1 VDHSLWD
8 ETFLH
13 KIEQLTLVS
22 RRRRM
27 GRLVGERRSPKRGS
41 SVEFA
46 DYREYTP
53 GDDLRQLDWNIYA
66 RLGKLF
72 VKLFEEEE
80 DLTVH
85 VLLDTSR
92 SMDWDGLYAAQTI
105 SGSDAPILHTE
116 GKFRYARRIAA
127 ALGYIALSSLDRVWM
142 GAIHGAGVQRLGP
155 LRGHHHALSLLHF
168 LERLHASGDTD
179 LSAALRSYLVRQRQ
193 PGLLYLISDMLS
205 PSGSLDGLRMLQSA
219 GFEVNLIHIL
229 DPAEV
234 NPLLA
239 LTGDLR
245 LRDIETG
252 EVEEVSVEPSTIGI
266 YEEKYQVWQHSIA
279 AFCAQRSIPYY
290 LATTDV
296 PFEDLILHYL
306 RRRGMLA

>member
-1 VDHSLWD
+1 MDHSLWD

-13 KIEQLTLVS
+13 KIEQLSLVS

-27 GRLVGERRSPKRGS
+27 GRLAGERRSPKRGS

-46 DYREYTP
+46 DYRNYTA

-85 VLLDTSR
+85 VLLDASR
-92 SMDWDGLYAAQTI
+92 SMDWDGLYAAQTV
-105 SGSDAPILHTE
+105 SGSDSPALHTE

-127 ALGYIALSSLDRVWM
+127 AFGYIALSSLDRVWM
-142 GAIHGAGVQRLGP
+142 GAIHGGGVQRLGP

-168 LERLHASGDTD
+168 LERLHADGDTD

-219 GFEVNLIHIL
+219 GFEVNLIHVL

-239 LTGDLR
+239 LTGDLK

-252 EVEEVSVEPSTIGI
+252 EVEEVSVEPSTIGV
-266 YEEKYQVWQHSIA
+266 YEEKYQSWQHTIS

-290 LATTDV
+290 LATTNV

>member
-1 VDHSLWD
+1 MDHTLWD
-8 ETFLH
+8 EAFLH
-13 KIEQLTLVS
+13 KIEQLSLVS

-27 GRLVGERRSPKRGS
+27 GRLAGERRSPKRGS

-46 DYREYTP
+46 DYRNYTA

-66 RLGKLF
+66 RLEKLF

-85 VLLDTSR
+85 VLLDASH

-105 SGSDAPILHTE
+105 GGFDAPVLHTG
-116 GKFRYARRIAA
+116 GKFRYARRVAA
-127 ALGYIALSSLDRVWM
+127 AFGYIALSSLDRVWIAALQ
-142 GAIHGAGVQRLGP
+142 GSGTQRVGP
-155 LRGHHHALSLLHF
+155 LRGRNHALGMLHF
-168 LERLHASGDTD
+168 LERLKAEGDTD
-179 LSAALRSYLVRQRQ
+179 LSAALRSYVVRQRQ
-193 PGLLYLISDMLS
+193 PGLCYVISDMLS
-205 PSGSLDGLRMLQSA
+205 PSGSLDGLRSLQSA
-219 GFEVNLIHIL
+219 GYEVNLIHIL

-239 LTGDLR
+239 LSGDLR

-252 EVEEVSVEPSTIGI
+252 ESEEVSVEPSTVGI
-266 YEEKYQVWQHSIA
+266 YEQKYQAWQQAIA
-279 AFCAQRSIPYY
+279 SFCLQRSIPYI

>member
-1 VDHSLWD
+1 MDHTLWD
-8 ETFLH
+8 EAFLH
-13 KIEQLTLVS
+13 KIEQLSLVS

-27 GRLVGERRSPKRGS
+27 GRLAGARRSPKRGS

-46 DYREYTP
+46 DYRNYTA

-66 RLGKLF
+66 RLEKLF

-80 DLTVH
+80 DITVH
-85 VLLDTSR
+85 VLVDASR

-105 SGSDAPILHTE
+105 GGMDQPRLHTG

-127 ALGYIALSSLDRVWM
+127 AFAYIGLTNLDRVWL
-142 GAIHGAGVQRLGP
+142 GAIRGSAVQRVGP
-155 LRGHHHALSLLHF
+155 LQGRHQALTILNF
-168 LERLHASGDTD
+168 LEHLTAEGDTD
-179 LSAALRSYLVRQRQ
+179 LSAALRGYVVRQRQ
-193 PGLLYLISDMLS
+193 PGLCYLVSDMLS
-205 PSGSLDGLRMLQSA
+205 PTGSLDGLRALQSA
-219 GFEVNLIHIL
+219 GYEVNLIHVL

-239 LTGDLR
+239 LGGDLR

-252 EVEEVSVEPSTIGI
+252 QEEEVSVEPSTITV
-266 YEEKYQVWQHSIA
+266 YEERYTDW
-279 AFCAQRSIPYY
+279 QRSIAEFCTQRTIPYIM
-290 LATTDV
+290 ATTDV

-306 RRRGMLA
+306 RRRGLLA